1 MLSGDRLEGG
11 LHTSR
16 VPSVALPPSG
26 LAGGR
31 AAPRERVRRHC
42 SRTVNKLWWCSSRL
56 RPGTRRAASQRRP
69 ETLATARP
77 QPGPAPGLTNNQ
89 RLGQFPAPAGWRV
102 GPPPDPRNEGGA
114 GTARGGGGSGSGR
127 RLEERGAAR
136 RGPRRPT
143 NNSTTRPHRV
153 PSAHAPPRAPP
164 PGRGAQ
170 HFQPPNRQLAI
181 PPQRERGSDLIP
193 NCAGHQAADYCR
205 GPHAGARSSQE
216 GVPDSQ
222 QRDARAPA
230 AAPTA
235 AHRTP
240 APPRQTVPSPLAAE
254 RAQPENS
261 LRQFLAAD

>member
-1 MLSGDRLEGG
+1 M
-11 LHTSR
+11 
-16 VPSVALPPSG
+16 
-26 LAGGR
+26 
-31 AAPRERVRRHC
+31 
-42 SRTVNKLWWCSSRL
+42 
-56 RPGTRRAASQRRP
+56 
-69 ETLATARP
+69 
-77 QPGPAPGLTNNQ
+77 
-89 RLGQFPAPAGWRV
+89 
-102 GPPPDPRNEGGA
+102 
-114 GTARGGGGSGSGR
+114 
-127 RLEERGAAR
+127 
-136 RGPRRPT
+136 
-143 NNSTTRPHRV
+143 

-193 NCAGHQAADYCR
+193 NCAGHQAVDHCR

-261 LRQFLAAD
+261 LHLFLCGRLAPPPRPSRWVGHGRYHQEAHRATATYRTCRQTQLLGAGKTPSAQRRVHPLRDPHALWAFSLLV